1 MAAAAAATQRLP
13 LPPRKASAAAAQRR
27 LHRGRPASASALAA
41 TRTFELDGGAMAVA
55 PTKRRP
61 KGLVHFLGGAFVG
74 AAPLPV
80 YSLFLELLAEGGY
93 TCVTTPYAV
102 TFQHLECSQVVHS
115 AFQAAVQQL
124 RQQQGGWAAPP
135 GLPVHGVG
143 HSNGALL
150 HLLIGSVVLTR
161 GGASSGWAAGSGSAN
176 GWTSSGGGSSSSS
189 LAEQPPVQLLG
200 PKERAS
206 NVLISYNNFRVGK
219 AVPVPL
225 SLLAPAVQQLRGHG
239 RLADGAASALQQA
252 AAATQQLL
260 ALSGGGGSS
269 GLPLP
274 LFGSPSGLPQAEE
287 VLRSLRQLDPA
298 VVQLGSVF
306 DEVGDGF
313 EDFSPT
319 PEEARQLISAG
330 YAVPDTLLVQFRNDD
345 TDETPVAAA
354 MLSSPGSSPA
364 LTARR
369 VATAVLPGS
378 HVTPCGAAPGWRLAP
393 GSSFGPAEAVAMAAQ
408 AALQADT
415 YRLASRVLAHLDAH
429 S

>member
-1 MAAAAAATQRLP
+1 MAAVASAKQGLPLQAPKPAAAARRRCKRA
-13 LPPRKASAAAAQRR
+13 ASAR
-27 LHRGRPASASALAA
+27 ALAA
-41 TRTFELDGGAMAVA
+41 TRTFELEGGTTAVA
-55 PTKRRP
+55 PIKRRP

-93 TCVTTPYAV
+93 TCVATPYAV
-102 TFQHLECSQVVHS
+102 SFQHLECAQAVSS
-115 AFQAAVQQL
+115 AFDSAVQQL
-124 RQQQGGWAAPP
+124 RTQQGGWAAPA

-150 HLLIGSVVLTR
+150 HLLIGSAVLR
-161 GGASSGWAAGSGSAN
+161 AGSEA
-176 GWTSSGGGSSSSS
+176 SSSSTTTV
-189 LAEQPPVQLLG
+189 AQLLG
-200 PKERAS
+200 REQRAS
-206 NVLISYNNFRVGK
+206 NVLISYNNFRVSK

-225 SLLAPAVQQLRGHG
+225 SLIAPAVQQLRGQG
-239 RLADGAASALQQA
+239 RLADDAAAALQQA
-252 AAATQQLL
+252 AAAAQQLVAL
-260 ALSGGGGSS
+260 AGPRGSS
-269 GLPLP
+269 SGQ
-274 LFGSPSGLPQAEE
+274 FSSPATLLQPEE
-287 VLRSLRQLDPA
+287 VLKSLQQWDPA

-330 YAVPDTLLVQFRNDD
+330 YAVPDTLLVQFTNDD

-354 MLSSPGSSPA
+354 MLSFPGSSPA
-364 LTARR
+364 LAARR

-378 HVTPCGAAPGWRLAP
+378 HVTPCGASPSWRLAP
-393 GSSFGPAEAVAMAAQ
+393 GAPFGPAEAVAMAAQ
-408 AALQADT
+408 AALQGDT